1 MEKEEKTKTK
11 KIMKVVK
18 ADSPV
23 PVNALASKEKAEERV
38 IEETEAIE
46 LVAIP
51 ESEAGDFERIGE
63 IKTDRYFKGLGRR
76 KTSVASVR
84 LFTQGDKTFIINNK
98 LCQEYFPTFELQQ
111 VAGASLKKMKAQE
124 RFRVVCVVNGGG
136 IHSQA
141 EAIRHGIA
149 RALIDFN
156 PDFRKRLRRSGFLT
170 RDPRARERKKFGL
183 KRARRAP
190 QWTKR

>member
-1 MEKEEKTKTK
+1 MEKEEKTKIK
-11 KIMKVVK
+11 KIVKAVK
-18 ADSPV
+18 ADIPV
-23 PVNALASKEKAEERV
+23 SAKASVDKEKAEEKV
-38 IEETEAIE
+38 IQGIEEIKAA
-46 LVAIP
+46 AIP
-51 ESEAGDFERIGE
+51 ESEAGDFERISE

-84 LFTQGDKTFIINNK
+84 LFTQGDKTFSINNK

-111 VAGASLKKMKAQE
+111 VASSSLKKMKAQE
-124 RFRVVCVVNGGG
+124 RFRVVCIVNGGG